1 MKVLAIC
8 GSPRDGN
15 TEAMLKS
22 VLTGAKGRGAAIELV
37 RLRDLKI
44 ELCDGCGSCGKTGKC
59 RIMDGMQPL
68 YRKTLEAD
76 ALVLGSPNY
85 FNNVSALMK
94 NFFDRFNPYWEDSRL
109 TGKKVVLAM
118 PGGYNKE
125 SIERGLKVFEEF
137 PRICKME
144 VVERIG
150 EVLEN
155 PRDAQGNEDILKRCF
170 ELGEKLAAEK

>member
-22 VLTGAKGRGAAIELV
+22 ILTGAKSKGAAIELV

-44 ELCDGCGSCGKTGKC
+44 EFCDGCGSCEKTGKC
-59 RIMDGMQPL
+59 RILDEMQPL

-76 ALVLGSPNY
+76 TLILGSPNY
-85 FNNVSALMK
+85 FNNVSAIMK
-94 NFFDRFNPYWEDSRL
+94 NFFDRFNPYWENPRL
-109 TGKKVVLAM
+109 KGKKVVLAM
-118 PGGYNKE
+118 PGGYNRE
-125 SIERGLKVFEEF
+125 SIEKGLKVFEEF

-150 EVLEN
+150 SVLEG
-155 PRDAQGNEDILKRCF
+155 PREARKNENLMKQCF
-170 ELGEKLAAEK
+170 EAGQKLVVEK

>member
-22 VLTGAKGRGAAIELV
+22 VLTGAKSKGAAMELA
-37 RLRDLKI
+37 RLRGLKI
-44 ELCDGCGSCGKTGKC
+44 EFCDGCGSCEKTGKC
-59 RIMDGMQPL
+59 RILDEMQPL
-68 YRKTLEAD
+68 YKKTLEAD

-85 FNNVSALMK
+85 FNNVSATMK
-94 NFFDRFNPYWEDSRL
+94 NFFDRFNPYWENPRIK
-109 TGKKVVLAM
+109 GKKVVLVM
-118 PGGYNKE
+118 PGGYSKE
-125 SIERGLKVFEEF
+125 SIEKGMKVFEEF

-155 PRDAQGNEDILKRCF
+155 PRDAQGNEALLRRCF
-170 ELGEKLAAEK
+170 EAGQKLALEK